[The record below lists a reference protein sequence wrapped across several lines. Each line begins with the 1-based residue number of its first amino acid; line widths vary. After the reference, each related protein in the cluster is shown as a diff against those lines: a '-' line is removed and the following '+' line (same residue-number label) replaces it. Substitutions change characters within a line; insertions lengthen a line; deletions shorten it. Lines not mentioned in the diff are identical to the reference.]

1 MLISARCARVVT
13 YGGRGQSF
21 PDAAALFR
29 KGGTQMDFIVN
40 NLPTI
45 ICLIF
50 GLGLVVVEVF
60 LPGFGLP
67 GITGSIL
74 LIASIVLTW
83 INISPMAALGLTL
96 IVLAAVAIAITIS
109 LKSAANG
116 RLSRSSIV
124 LKSQEKPDEGY
135 QATVDMDVFIGKEG
149 VTTTVLRPAGV
160 ADFDGVRL
168 NVVSEGDF
176 IAENVKVRII
186 SAEGSRILVRQI
198 DKNKEA

>member
-1 MLISARCARVVT
+1 
-13 YGGRGQSF
+13 
-21 PDAAALFR
+21 
-29 KGGTQMDFIVN
+29 MDFIVN

-45 ICLIF
+45 LCLIF

-124 LKSQEKPDEGY
+124 LKSQEKADEGY
-135 QATVDMDVFIGKEG
+135 QATVDMDVFIGREG
-149 VTTTVLRPAGV
+149 VTTTVLRPAGM

-168 NVVSEGDF
+168 NVVSEGNF
-176 IAENVKVRII
+176 IAENVKVRIV
-186 SAEGSRILVRQI
+186 SAEGSRILVKPI
-198 DKNKEA
+198 DKTNKEA

>member
-1 MLISARCARVVT
+1 
-13 YGGRGQSF
+13 
-21 PDAAALFR
+21 
-29 KGGTQMDFIVN
+29 MDFIVN